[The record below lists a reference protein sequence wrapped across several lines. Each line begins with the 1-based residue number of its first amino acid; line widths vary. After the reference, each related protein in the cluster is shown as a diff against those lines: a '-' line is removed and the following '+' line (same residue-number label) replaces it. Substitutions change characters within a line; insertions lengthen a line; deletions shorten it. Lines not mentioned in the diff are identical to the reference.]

1 MIEITEKSNCCGC
14 TACANKCPRNAIKMV
29 EDDKGFLYP
38 YIDRKKCINCG
49 LCDKVCPIINKRKTE
64 NYPKAYAAINKD
76 EKIRLNS
83 SSGGIFSALANYIL
97 EEQGIIFGAAFSDDF
112 LVKHIMIDNKDDLYK
127 LRTSKY
133 LQSSL
138 GDIYKEVEKKLNEGK
153 KVLFTGTSC
162 QINGLYGYL
171 NKIYENL
178 YTQDIICHGVP
189 SPKVWKNYLKYRQ
202 EKDLESPTK
211 INFRE
216 KTIGWIKKLE
226 KYLPS
231 DACDKLMKLT
241 EKVPASHTLL
251 HADFHLK
258 NILVTGDELMLIDMD
273 TLCAGDPIF
282 EIATIYNSYMEF
294 PSISPMAAKFLGI
307 DVETANR
314 IWERTI
320 KLYTEYT
327 GEDEKEITRKAQI
340 LGCIRILDYADRQP
354 ELPDRDLIIKICTED
369 ILKNL

>member
-1 MIEITEKSNCCGC
+1 MKHSRIRQYYERPAGFGGSFQEMLMEYRQIST
-14 TACANKCPRNAIKMV
+14 
-29 EDDKGFLYP
+29 KG
-38 YIDRKKCINCG
+38 
-49 LCDKVCPIINKRKTE
+49 
-64 NYPKAYAAINKD
+64 A
-76 EKIRLNS
+76 EKIGEGAHGEVYRIAEDTIVKVYRPTVS
-83 SSGGIFSALANYIL
+83 MEAIRREKQLARW
-97 EEQGIIFGAAFSDDF
+97 AF
-112 LVKHIMIDNKDDLYK
+112 VKGLPTAI
-127 LRTSKY
+127 SF
-133 LQSSL
+133 
-138 GDIYKEVEKKLNEGK
+138 DIVRVGE
-153 KVLFTGTSC
+153 
-162 QINGLYGYL
+162 LYGVV
-171 NKIYENL
+171 YEML
-178 YTQDIICHGVP
+178 DAHSASDYI
-189 SPKVWKNYLKYRQ
+189 K
-202 EKDLESPTK
+202 ESDA
-211 INFRE
+211 NFERFVSKSVELMNQIHAVEVMPGELSDMKE

-231 DACDKLMKLT
+231 YACDKLMKLT

-282 EIATIYNSYMEF
+282 EIATLYNSYMEF

-340 LGCIRILDYADRQP
+340 LGCIRILDYADRQIGIQ
-354 ELPDRDLIIKICTED
+354 DREIILKTCKED